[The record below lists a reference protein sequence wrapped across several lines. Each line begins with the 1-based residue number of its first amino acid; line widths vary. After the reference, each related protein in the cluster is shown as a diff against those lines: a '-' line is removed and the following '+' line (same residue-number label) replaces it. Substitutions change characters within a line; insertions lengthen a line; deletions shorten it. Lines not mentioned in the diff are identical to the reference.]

1 MNRGKAFVLIFLL
14 SSLFSIAAAQSK
26 VTDSLEKR
34 LPQTTSEERVN
45 TLNQLTYEFITHD
58 NAKVVR
64 YSDEAIRIS
73 RQIGYTKG
81 EAIAHTYRG
90 VYEYLSGQFKQAHI
104 QVFIAA
110 WRYPLRQV
118 IVQTRDIPYCS

>member
-73 RQIGYTKG
+73 RQIGVV
-81 EAIAHTYRG
+81 H
-90 VYEYLSGQFKQAHI
+90 
-104 QVFIAA
+104 
-110 WRYPLRQV
+110 
-118 IVQTRDIPYCS
+118 